1 MTEGLSNLFKNYFDI
16 EINDKAR
23 NTSTPYSDDL
33 VLSEELIERLNL
45 FDDIS
50 KFNSEEYKVLT

>member
-16 EINDKAR
+16 EINNKAR
-23 NTSTPYSDDL
+23 NTSTSYGEDL
-33 VLSEELIERLNL
+33 VLSQELIERLNL

>member
-16 EINDKAR
+16 EINNKAR
-23 NTSTPYSDDL
+23 NTSTSYGDDL
-33 VLSEELIERLNL
+33 VLSQELIERLNL